1 MKKTIKS
8 NPLKAFNDNKSLAV
22 KKMGGA
28 QASFKKSLSKV
39 QTGGTGSPKS
49 TTKMLEVI
57 NQNPSQYKRDRTPDV
72 KKIYTD
78 RNIPLTGPMSSSDS
92 LKMGDIETGL
102 WNDTSGRK
110 ASTMAIGC
118 KKMKTGGVKKSL
130 PEAQLGGTLAGL
142 KKLYKM
148 YNTVSKASKAAT
160 IANKKN
166 TKPKK

>member
-8 NPLKAFNDNKSLAV
+8 NPLKTFNDNKSLAV
-22 KKMGGA
+22 KKMDGA
-28 QASFKKSLSKV
+28 EASF
-39 QTGGTGSPKS
+39 
-49 TTKMLEVI
+49 
-57 NQNPSQYKRDRTPDV
+57 
-72 KKIYTD
+72 
-78 RNIPLTGPMSSSDS
+78 
-92 LKMGDIETGL
+92 
-102 WNDTSGRK
+102 
-110 ASTMAIGC
+110 
-118 KKMKTGGVKKSL
+118 KKSL